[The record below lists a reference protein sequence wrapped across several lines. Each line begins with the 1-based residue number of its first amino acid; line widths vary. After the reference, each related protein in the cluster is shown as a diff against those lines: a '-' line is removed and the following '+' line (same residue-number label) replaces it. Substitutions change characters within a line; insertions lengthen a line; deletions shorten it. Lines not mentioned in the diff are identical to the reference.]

1 MAVGGVRPVLH
12 GLVTMSI
19 KEMVSTETGQ
29 SVITP
34 AWELSHYQGDGPQSL
49 SLGQRFVISYL
60 SVSVVGCLTA
70 NIESVLSPCVK
81 YFKNSL
87 YVRVRIIRVLVIL

>member
-1 MAVGGVRPVLH
+1 
-12 GLVTMSI
+12 MSI

-34 AWELSHYQGDGPQSL
+34 AWELPHCQDDGPQSL
-49 SLGQRFVISYL
+49 SLGQCFVISYL
-60 SVSVVGCLTA
+60 FLSVVACLPA

-81 YFKNSL
+81 YRKNTL
-87 YVRVRIIRVLVIL
+87 YVRVSIIRILVIL